1 MFDQNLALTGGAPG
15 VLPETSGTM
24 IYQTQ
29 MRALNIYNTFY
40 ANQNSRGVGQAEAV
54 IFICNC
60 SNYRS
65 CTALLYKKEGGAA
78 VMANETTKVAPATKV
93 KAKKEKPPKKK
104 QTKGMKI
111 LTVIFSIISVFYVA
125 PVFIVLMNSF
135 KTNAGIS
142 KYPFALPNAETFYGL
157 KSYIT
162 GMFFGN
168 FPFWK
173 TILCS
178 LFITVGGVF
187 LILLCTS
194 MCAWYLQ
201 RSNSIICKIIYYFCI
216 FSMVVPF
223 QMVMFTLAKTADNLH
238 LTNPVGILVIYLGF
252 GAGLAVFM
260 FSGFVKS
267 IPIEIEEAA
276 DVDGAGPLKTFFGIV
291 LPIMKPTFI
300 SVGILETMWIWND
313 YLLPYLILDKSLY
326 KTIPIHIQYLNGSY
340 GHTDTSAIMALIV
353 LSIIPII
360 IFYFACQKYI
370 IEGVVAGAVKG

>member
-1 MFDQNLALTGGAPG
+1 
-15 VLPETSGTM
+15 
-24 IYQTQ
+24 
-29 MRALNIYNTFY
+29 
-40 ANQNSRGVGQAEAV
+40 
-54 IFICNC
+54 
-60 SNYRS
+60 
-65 CTALLYKKEGGAA
+65 
-78 VMANETTKVAPATKV
+78 
-93 KAKKEKPPKKK
+93 
-104 QTKGMKI
+104 
-111 LTVIFSIISVFYVA
+111 
-125 PVFIVLMNSF
+125 
-135 KTNAGIS
+135 
-142 KYPFALPNAETFYGL
+142 
-157 KSYIT
+157 
-162 GMFFGN
+162 
-168 FPFWK
+168 
-173 TILCS
+173 
-178 LFITVGGVF
+178 
-187 LILLCTS
+187 
-194 MCAWYLQ
+194 
-201 RSNSIICKIIYYFCI
+201 
-216 FSMVVPF
+216 MVVPF
-223 QMVMFTLAKTADNLH
+223 QMVTFTLSKTADILH

-276 DVDGAGPLKTFFGIV
+276 DVDGAGPIRTFFGIV

>member
-1 MFDQNLALTGGAPG
+1 MAK
-15 VLPETSGTM
+15 V
-24 IYQTQ
+24 
-29 MRALNIYNTFY
+29 
-40 ANQNSRGVGQAEAV
+40 QA
-54 IFICNC
+54 
-60 SNYRS
+60 
-65 CTALLYKKEGGAA
+65 KKL
-78 VMANETTKVAPATKV
+78 
-93 KAKKEKPPKKK
+93 KKEKSVKKK
-104 QTKGMKI
+104 QTLGMKI
-111 LTVIFSIISVFYVA
+111 LTVLFSVVSIFYVV
-125 PVFIVLMNSF
+125 PVFVVLMDSF

-142 KYPFALPNAETFYGL
+142 KSPFAFPNAETFYGF

-162 GMFFGN
+162 GMFYGN

-187 LILLCTS
+187 LILFCTS
-194 MCAWYLQ
+194 MCAWYLS

-223 QMVMFTLAKTADNLH
+223 QMVMFTLSKTADTLNL
-238 LTNPVGILVIYLGF
+238 TTPWGILIIYLGF

-260 FSGFVKS
+260 FTGFVKS

-276 DVDGAGPLKTFFGIV
+276 DVDGAGPLRTFFGIV

-313 YLLPYLILDKSLY
+313 YLLPYLILDKGKY

-353 LSIIPII
+353 LSIVPIV